1 MEGFIFQLE
10 LNFGISG
17 FMETK
22 EMGIL
27 MGEVLNLVGSVL
39 LVFSAFSPIVFALGV
54 HHLEIGLSK
63 NL

>member
-39 LVFSAFSPIVFALGV
+39 LVFSAFSPIVFAWEYIILKLV
-54 HHLEIGLSK
+54 
-63 NL
+63 